1 MVRRD
6 AWFRSQH
13 AQLSPPTH
21 TACESQGV
29 TTSPRNLRRNGW
41 GQGGRRPAAHRA
53 SNPTHS
59 LPTCVTPASPHNLG
73 RDGRCQSVGA
83 RQHIGLILVQVSL
96 HSIAAL
102 GAAAAGPVGL
112 LQRPLLDLRGMRR
125 KFGLGSWVGNL
136 SLNGS
141 RCRVLGGAGA
151 ATVGLVRSPL
161 LNQNPNTQQLP
172 LLQCPVPPF
181 PLFSS
186 PHLAQLALEPL
197 AHPQHPHQA
206 LLPLNLPSFALLC
219 HTRTLRSLRLSLSH
233 TRSMAA

>member
-1 MVRRD
+1 MRGSD
-6 AWFRSQH
+6 HSTHSFRLPHTLLVSHKVSQPH
-13 AQLSPPTH
+13 LAISGGMDGARGGGARQPIGLPIPPT
-21 TACESQGV
+21 
-29 TTSPRNLRRNGW
+29 
-41 GQGGRRPAAHRA
+41 A
-53 SNPTHS
+53 S
-59 LPTCVTPASPHNLG
+59 PTCVTPASPHNLG

-83 RQHIGLILVQVSL
+83 RQHIGLILVQVGL
-96 HSIAAL
+96 HSVAAL

-141 RCRVLGGAGA
+141 RCRALGGAGA

-186 PHLAQLALEPL
+186 PHLG
-197 AHPQHPHQA
+197 
-206 LLPLNLPSFALLC
+206 
-219 HTRTLRSLRLSLSH
+219 
-233 TRSMAA
+233 AACA